1 MGASFNGGP
10 KWSVLVEKPMVFG
23 YHHFRNPPKYL
34 SRRYFFF
41 PFIQWHLL
49 SAFFSML
56 RHSLGLQEGILRTR
70 RCSLDESY
78 PKCTCFFMSG
88 YLHQIW
94 SRHLL
99 IHFFFSWST
108 GMAVDMV
115 LYAKKARSKGALAW
129 RALFM
134 ATGWDVGDVFHT
146 RYPNRWQE
154 HHFVPAI
161 SVALRG
167 TSLENPKKSSKV
179 NPSQQFVIH
188 VSIWSPK
195 KSIAWG
201 LLKSQKL
208 PISVNIKKAKVG
220 SIAAPVYTE
229 SVLVQRSTWRLGICK
244 LSSSPRA

>member
-1 MGASFNGGP
+1 MTSTKVLNTDPNGRFLKWWYPQNTP
-10 KWSVLVEKPMVFG
+10 KWSFLVGKPIDFG

-99 IHFFFSWST
+99 IRRFFSPDQRHGRWYGSLCKKGT
-108 GMAVDMV
+108 EQRCLGMAGSVYGYRMRCWTV
-115 LYAKKARSKGALAW
+115 
-129 RALFM
+129 
-134 ATGWDVGDVFHT
+134 DVFPT
-146 RYPNRWQE
+146 RHPNRWQE

-161 SVALRG
+161 SVALCG
-167 TSLENPKKSSKV
+167 TSLENSTKIQQ
-179 NPSQQFVIH
+179 SQS
-188 VSIWSPK
+188 VSWCLIQIWK
-195 KSIAWG
+195 
-201 LLKSQKL
+201 
-208 PISVNIKKAKVG
+208 
-220 SIAAPVYTE
+220 
-229 SVLVQRSTWRLGICK
+229 
-244 LSSSPRA
+244 

>member
-1 MGASFNGGP
+1 
-10 KWSVLVEKPMVFG
+10 
-23 YHHFRNPPKYL
+23 
-34 SRRYFFF
+34 
-41 PFIQWHLL
+41 
-49 SAFFSML
+49 ML
-56 RHSLGLQEGILRTR
+56 RHLTGSAGRNPSDSKVFLGWKLPKIYACAHVFSCQDIL
-70 RCSLDESY
+70 
-78 PKCTCFFMSG
+78 
-88 YLHQIW
+88 QIW

-99 IHFFFSWST
+99 IRFFFSWST

-134 ATGWDVGDVFHT
+134 ATGWDVGDVFPT
-146 RYPNRWQE
+146 RHPNRWQE

-161 SVALRG
+161 SVALCG
-167 TSLENPKKSSKV
+167 TSPENSKKSSKV
-179 NPSQQFVIH
+179 NPSHDVSSKSENKQVVIH
-188 VSIWSPK
+188 VIIWSPK

-208 PISVNIKKAKVG
+208 PISVHIKKAKVG